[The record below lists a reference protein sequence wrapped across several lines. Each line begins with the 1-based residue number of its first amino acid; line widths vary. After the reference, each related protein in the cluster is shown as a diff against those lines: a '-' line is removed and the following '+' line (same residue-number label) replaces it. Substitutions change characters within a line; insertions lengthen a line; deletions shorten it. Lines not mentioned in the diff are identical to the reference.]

1 MFNTCIYYEMI
12 STVNLVKHPLSYT
25 ITIVF
30 FLVMDFDLSQL
41 IILALSTNQLKS
53 QANSDFSES
62 ISKE

>member
-1 MFNTCIYYEMI
+1 MFNICIYYEMI
-12 STVNLVKHPLSYT
+12 TTVNLVKHPLSYT
-25 ITIVF
+25 VTIF

-62 ISKE
+62 TSKE

>member
-1 MFNTCIYYEMI
+1 MFNICIYYEMI
-12 STVNLVKHPLSYT
+12 TTVNLVKHPLSYSYNF
-25 ITIVF
+25 F